1 MRTKT
6 IPEAAK
12 LLEVSERSVF
22 RYMNR
27 YEIDYKEIKRA
38 RKLRNTKEKMKEFE
52 SNLWKQYKEDCI
64 VGDHA
69 YSMSFEEWYTETFN
83 TKEI

>member
-1 MRTKT
+1 MDTEKEILNIDYHIERYTIEALMRSNT

-22 RYMNR
+22 RYMDR

-38 RKLRNTKEKMKEFE
+38 RKLRETKER
-52 SNLWKQYKEDCI
+52 
-64 VGDHA
+64 
-69 YSMSFEEWYTETFN
+69 
-83 TKEI
+83 

>member
-1 MRTKT
+1 MDTEKEILNIDYHIERYTIEALMRSNT

-22 RYMNR
+22 RYMDR

-38 RKLRNTKEKMKEFE
+38 RKLRETKER
-52 SNLWKQYKEDCI
+52 L
-64 VGDHA
+64 
-69 YSMSFEEWYTETFN
+69 
-83 TKEI
+83 

>member
-1 MRTKT
+1 MATKKEILNIDYHIERYTIEALMRTKT

-22 RYMNR
+22 RYMDR

-38 RKLRNTKEKMKEFE
+38 RKLRNTKER
-52 SNLWKQYKEDCI
+52 
-64 VGDHA
+64 
-69 YSMSFEEWYTETFN
+69 
-83 TKEI
+83 

>member
-1 MRTKT
+1 
-6 IPEAAK
+6 
-12 LLEVSERSVF
+12 
-22 RYMNR
+22 
-27 YEIDYKEIKRA
+27 
-38 RKLRNTKEKMKEFE
+38 MKEFE